1 MRTSTHDNLALTLSA
16 QGIRRVA
23 KKRKTNSLHEDLH
36 TERPLMAGVATTLVF
51 FTIGSS
57 WTADLSHLGVTA
69 VLFVWLFAVMIWCAF
84 GVVRHAEVLAE
95 YLGEPY
101 GTLIL
106 TVAAVSIEVT
116 IMATVMLNGDPNPTL
131 PRDTV
136 FAVLMIVLNGM
147 IGLSVIAGALNHRQQ
162 QYNLQGAV
170 AFLAV
175 ITCLSVISLV
185 VPTFTIST
193 PDHTMTTLQA
203 IVFSILTALLYGGFL
218 MIETVRHRA
227 FFMETKAINRVT
239 GAEPAHGPG
248 QEPRQGLRFGPRR
261 SVSYHAV
268 LLFFTLLP
276 VVLLSE
282 RLAEV
287 IDYGIEK
294 MHAPTTLGGILIAI
308 LILSPEGLTAFQAA
322 RHNHLQR
329 SVNLLLGSAL
339 STIGL
344 TIPVMLA
351 LSLVINLPLQMGLES
366 VPAILLMLTLFIAQM
381 TFSGAP
387 TNILLGSVHL
397 VLFVAFIV
405 LIFNP

>member
-1 MRTSTHDNLALTLSA
+1 MKPPKKPRPASLS
-16 QGIRRVA
+16 
-23 KKRKTNSLHEDLH
+23 EDL
-36 TERPLMAGVATTLVF
+36 TAERPVLVGAATTLIF
-51 FTIGSS
+51 FTVGSS
-57 WTADLSHLGVTA
+57 WTEDLTHLGVTA
-69 VLFVWLFAVMIWCAF
+69 LLFLWLFAVMLWCAF

-106 TVAAVSIEVT
+106 TIAAVSIEVT
-116 IMATVMLNGDPNPTL
+116 IMATVMLHGDPNPTL

-185 VPTFTIST
+185 VPTFTVST
-193 PDHTMTTLQA
+193 ADHTMTTLQA
-203 IVFSILTALLYGGFL
+203 IMFGILTALLYGGFL
-218 MIETVRHRA
+218 LIETVRHRA
-227 FFMETKAINRVT
+227 FFMETKTLNRVA
-239 GAEPAHGPG
+239 GAEPAHEAGH
-248 QEPRQGLRFGPRR
+248 GPRR
-261 SVSYHAV
+261 SGSYHAV
-268 LLFFTLLP
+268 LLFLTLLP

-282 RLAEV
+282 KLAEV
-287 IDYGIEK
+287 IDFGIEK

-351 LSLVINLPLQMGLES
+351 LSLVIHLPLQMGLES
-366 VPAILLMLTLFIAQM
+366 VPAILLVLTLFIAQM

-387 TNILLGSVHL
+387 TNILLGGVHL
-397 VLFVAFIV
+397 VLFIAFIV

>member
-1 MRTSTHDNLALTLSA
+1 MKP
-16 QGIRRVA
+16 A
-23 KKRKTNSLHEDLH
+23 KKAKPSSLTDDLRA
-36 TERPLMAGVATTLVF
+36 ERPVLVGAATTLIF
-51 FTIGSS
+51 FTIGAS
-57 WTADLSHLGVTA
+57 WTDDLTHLGMTA
-69 VLFVWLFAVMIWCAF
+69 LLFVWLFAVMIWCAF

-106 TVAAVSIEVT
+106 TIAAVSIEVT
-116 IMATVMLNGDPNPTL
+116 IMATVMLSGDPNPTL

-147 IGLSVIAGALNHRQQ
+147 IGLSVIAGALSHRQQ
-162 QYNLQGAV
+162 QYSLQGAV

-185 VPTFTIST
+185 VPTFTTST
-193 PDHTMTTLQA
+193 ADHTMTTLQA
-203 IVFSILTALLYGGFL
+203 IVFGLLTALLYGGFL
-218 MIETVRHRA
+218 MIQTVRHRA
-227 FFMETKAINRVT
+227 FFMESKAVKRVA
-239 GAEPAHGPG
+239 GAEPAHEPG
-248 QEPRQGLRFGPRR
+248 DGPRH
-261 SVSYHAV
+261 SISYHAALLV
-268 LLFFTLLP
+268 LTLLP

-282 RLAEV
+282 KLAEV
-287 IDYGIEK
+287 IDFGIEK

-329 SVNLLLGSAL
+329 SVNLLLGSGL

-351 LSLVINLPLQMGLES
+351 LSLVIDLPLQLGLES
-366 VPAILLMLTLFIAQM
+366 VPAILLVLTLFIAQM

-387 TNILLGSVHL
+387 TNILLGGVHL
-397 VLFVAFIV
+397 VLFITFIV

>member
-1 MRTSTHDNLALTLSA
+1 MARKPKASSLSDDLTA
-16 QGIRRVA
+16 
-23 KKRKTNSLHEDLH
+23 
-36 TERPLMAGVATTLVF
+36 ERPVLAGAATTLVF

-57 WTADLSHLGVTA
+57 WTEDLSNLGVTA
-69 VLFVWLFAVMIWCAF
+69 LIFVWLFAVMLWCAF

-106 TVAAVSIEVT
+106 TIAAVSIEVT
-116 IMATVMLNGDPNPTL
+116 IMATVMLHGDPNPTL

-185 VPTFTIST
+185 VPTFTTST
-193 PDHTMTTLQA
+193 TDHTMTTLQA
-203 IVFSILTALLYGGFL
+203 VVFAVLTALLYGGFL
-218 MIETVRHRA
+218 LIETVRHRA
-227 FFMETKAINRVT
+227 FFMEAKAFNRIV
-239 GAEPAHGPG
+239 GAEPAHEAGH
-248 QEPRQGLRFGPRR
+248 GPRR
-261 SVSYHAV
+261 SGAYHAV
-268 LLFFTLLP
+268 LLFLTLLP

-282 RLAEV
+282 KLAEV
-287 IDYGIEK
+287 IDFGIEK
-294 MHAPTTLGGILIAI
+294 MHAPATLGGILIAI

-351 LSLVINLPLQMGLES
+351 LSLLISLPLQMGLES
-366 VPAILLMLTLFIAQM
+366 VPAILLVLTLFIAQM

-397 VLFVAFIV
+397 VLFVTFIV

>member
-1 MRTSTHDNLALTLSA
+1 MSKKSKPSSLS
-16 QGIRRVA
+16 
-23 KKRKTNSLHEDLH
+23 EDL
-36 TERPLMAGVATTLVF
+36 TAERPVLVGAATTLVF
-51 FTIGSS
+51 YTVGSS
-57 WTADLSHLGVTA
+57 LTDDLTHLGVTA
-69 VLFVWLFAVMIWCAF
+69 LLFFWLFAVMLWCAF

-106 TVAAVSIEVT
+106 TIAAVSIEVT
-116 IMATVMLNGDPNPTL
+116 IMATVMLHGDPNPTL

-185 VPTFTIST
+185 VPTFTKST
-193 PDHTMTTLQA
+193 ADHTMTTLQA
-203 IVFSILTALLYGGFL
+203 LVFGLLTALLYGGFL

-227 FFMETKAINRVT
+227 FFMEEKTVNRVT
-239 GAEPAHGPG
+239 GAEPAHEPG
-248 QEPRQGLRFGPRR
+248 HGPRR
-261 SVSYHAV
+261 SIAYHAV
-268 LLFFTLLP
+268 LLFLTLLP

-282 RLAEV
+282 KLAEV
-287 IDYGIEK
+287 IDFGIEK

-351 LSLVINLPLQMGLES
+351 LSLLIDLPLQMGLES
-366 VPAILLMLTLFIAQM
+366 VPAILLLLTLFIAQM

-387 TNILLGSVHL
+387 TNILLGGVHL
-397 VLFVAFIV
+397 VLFIAFIV

>member
-1 MRTSTHDNLALTLSA
+1 
-16 QGIRRVA
+16 
-23 KKRKTNSLHEDLH
+23 
-36 TERPLMAGVATTLVF
+36 
-51 FTIGSS
+51 
-57 WTADLSHLGVTA
+57 VTA
-69 VLFVWLFAVMIWCAF
+69 GLFIWLFAVMIWCAF
-84 GVVRHAEVLAE
+84 GVVRHAEMLAE

-106 TVAAVSIEVT
+106 TIAAVSIEVT
-116 IMATVMLNGDPNPTL
+116 IMATVMLSGDPNPTL

-147 IGLSVIAGALNHRQQ
+147 IGLSVIVGALNHRQQ

-185 VPTFTIST
+185 VPTFTTST
-193 PDHTMTTLQA
+193 ADHTMTTLQA
-203 IVFSILTALLYGGFL
+203 IVFGLLTVLLYGGFL

-227 FFMETKAINRVT
+227 FFMERKGVNRIA
-239 GAEPAHGPG
+239 GAEPAHEPG
-248 QEPRQGLRFGPRR
+248 LGPRR
-261 SVSYHAV
+261 SITYHAV
-268 LLFFTLLP
+268 LLFLTLLP

-282 RLAEV
+282 KLAEV

-294 MHAPTTLGGILIAI
+294 LHAPTTLGGILIAI

-322 RHNHLQR
+322 RRNHLQR

-351 LSLVINLPLQMGLES
+351 LSLVINLPLQLGLES

-387 TNILLGSVHL
+387 TNILLGGVHL
-397 VLFVAFIV
+397 VLFITFIV

>member
-1 MRTSTHDNLALTLSA
+1 MKLS
-16 QGIRRVA
+16 
-23 KKRKTNSLHEDLH
+23 KKRKGESLSDDLRA
-36 TERPLMAGVATTLVF
+36 ERPVLVGAATTFIF
-51 FTIGSS
+51 FTVGAS
-57 WTADLSHLGVTA
+57 WTDDLTHLGMTA

-106 TVAAVSIEVT
+106 TIAAVSIEVT
-116 IMATVMLNGDPNPTL
+116 IMATVMLRGEPNPTL

-147 IGLSVIAGALNHRQQ
+147 VGLSVMAGALNHRQQ

-185 VPTFTIST
+185 VPTFTTST
-193 PDHTMTTLQA
+193 ADHTMTTLQA
-203 IVFSILTALLYGGFL
+203 IVFGVLTALLYGGFL

-227 FFMETKAINRVT
+227 FFMERKAVNRVA
-239 GAEPAHGPG
+239 GAEPAHEPG
-248 QEPRQGLRFGPRR
+248 QEPRLGPRR
-261 SVSYHAV
+261 SVFYHAV
-268 LLFFTLLP
+268 LLFLTLLP

-282 RLAEV
+282 KLAEV

-308 LILSPEGLTAFQAA
+308 LILSPEGLTAYQAA

-351 LSLVINLPLQMGLES
+351 LSLFINLPLQMGLES

-387 TNILLGSVHL
+387 TNILLGGVHL